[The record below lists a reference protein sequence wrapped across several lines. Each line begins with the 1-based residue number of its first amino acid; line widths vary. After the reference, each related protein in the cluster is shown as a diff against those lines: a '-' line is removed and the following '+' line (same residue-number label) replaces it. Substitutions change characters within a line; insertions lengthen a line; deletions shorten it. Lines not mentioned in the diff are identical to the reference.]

1 MIETDYKPKGVCSI
15 NIHVCLSDD
24 GKTVEGVQ
32 FTRGCT
38 GNLCAIGKLVKGM
51 PTDKVIELL
60 SGNQCGPHHMPDGT
74 LTSCADQLARAL
86 VDAKALATA

>member
-1 MIETDYKPKGVCSI
+1 MIETDYTPKGVCST

-24 GKTVEGVQ
+24 GKTVEKVE

-38 GNLCAIGKLVKGM
+38 GNLSAIGKLVAGM

-60 SGNQCGPHHMPDGT
+60 AGNQCGPHHMPDGT
-74 LTSCADQLARAL
+74 LTSCADQLSRAL
-86 VDAKALATA
+86 AEAKEHATA